1 MKSCIEG
8 IHLLEKGKTEEE
20 FWSVT
25 KKEGRGFLKMKFH
38 ARVILS
44 FWGVTRITLGVIRKT
59 LLVFFVLIY
68 VQSQMLLLRLNEVL
82 ICLGSILL
90 ICLLF

>member
-1 MKSCIEG
+1 LKSCIEG

-44 FWGVTRITLGVIRKT
+44 FWGVTRITQGVIKKT
-59 LLVFFVLIY
+59 LKRSSFKFKHNIYFLI
-68 VQSQMLLLRLNEVL
+68 
-82 ICLGSILL
+82 
-90 ICLLF
+90 